1 MALYKRGTT
10 WWIRFTTPTGQ
21 QIRRSA
27 KTSNRKDAQHYH
39 DALRA
44 EAWKRDLIGEV
55 APIPR
60 IWDDA
65 VERWLD
71 ERGEYPSRQDDIYW
85 LRWLDKWLRSKPLQA
100 ITGDMID
107 SLRRRKKAEGVSN
120 RTVNAVL
127 KVIRQVL
134 KSAVTWGWLA
144 VSPPITM
151 LPETGRRIRTL
162 TEEEEIRLLAELPEH
177 LAEITRF
184 ALATGLRM
192 SNITQLV
199 WDQVD
204 LTARRAWIHSD
215 QSKTGKAIAVPLN
228 ADAVL
233 VLRRAQGKHPER
245 VFTTSRGRPVNLANG
260 ADWRAA
266 VKRAGLEDFC
276 FHCLRHTFA
285 SRLAQ
290 AGVPLMALKE
300 LGGWSD
306 VKTMQRYAHFSPD
319 HLAEYSE
326 KLCKPKLVA
335 QIPHRRVDEKG

>member
-1 MALYKRGTT
+1 MALYKRGST
-10 WWIRFTTPTGQ
+10 WWVRFTTPSGQ
-21 QIRRSA
+21 PIRRSA
-27 KTSNRKDAQHYH
+27 KTSDRKDAQHYH
-39 DALRA
+39 DALKA
-44 EAWKRDLIGEV
+44 QAWQRDLIGEV
-55 APIPR
+55 TQVPR

-85 LRWLDKWLRSKPLQA
+85 LRWLDPWLRSKPLQT
-100 ITGDMID
+100 ITGDVVD
-107 SLRRRKKAEGVSN
+107 GLRRRKKGEGVSN

-127 KVIRQVL
+127 KIVRQVL

-144 VSPPITM
+144 AAPPITM
-151 LPETGRRIRTL
+151 LPETGRRIRYL
-162 TEEEEIRLLAELPEH
+162 SADEEVRLLDELPEH
-177 LAEITRF
+177 LAEIARF

-192 SNITQLV
+192 SNITQLR

-233 VLRRAQGKHPER
+233 VLRRQQGKHAER
-245 VFTTSRGRPVNLANG
+245 VFARKGRPVNIANG
-260 ADWRAA
+260 SDWRAA

-326 KLCKPKLVA
+326 KLCKPKLVV
-335 QIPHRRVDEKG
+335 QTPHRRAGETG